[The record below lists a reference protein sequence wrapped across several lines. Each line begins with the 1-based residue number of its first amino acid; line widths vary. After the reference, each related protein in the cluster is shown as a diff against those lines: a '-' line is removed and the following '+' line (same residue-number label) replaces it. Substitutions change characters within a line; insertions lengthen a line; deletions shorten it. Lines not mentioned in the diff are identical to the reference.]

1 MVAHNFKPTAN
12 YFSQI
17 YLGSYFSSQTEL
29 VQAHLHELVAA
40 IVGEQLKLHI
50 GAVLP
55 LAEAAEAHR
64 LLETRQTT
72 GKVILEPWVGAY

>member
-1 MVAHNFKPTAN
+1 M
-12 YFSQI
+12 
-17 YLGSYFSSQTEL
+17 EL

-40 IVGEQLKLHI
+40 IVSDRLKLHI

-72 GKVILEPWVGAY
+72 GKVILKPWVEAY